1 MSANASIL
9 ATLIQRASALP
20 APKQSV
26 PICRLRILVV
36 DDDRTTQRVEQL
48 VLSNAGYDV
57 STAADGE
64 EAWAALLADRFD
76 LMLTDHNMP
85 RLCGL
90 DLVMRMRAAGMRLP
104 VVLSSG
110 SLDLTQASECP
121 CLDLAAV
128 LIKPF
133 GIGELMDIVKRVL
146 PLPQGAVPG
155 TVPDVGSTAIAI
167 AHRPP
172 DLLSLCPPCPDA
184 L

>member
-9 ATLIQRASALP
+9 ATLVQRTSALP
-20 APKQSV
+20 LTGQSI
-26 PICRLRILVV
+26 PIRKLRILVV
-36 DDDRTTQRVEQL
+36 DDDLTTQRLERL
-48 VLSNAGYDV
+48 VLSHAGYDV
-57 STAADGE
+57 SAAADGE
-64 EAWAALLADRFD
+64 EAWAALLAEPFD

-110 SLDLTQASECP
+110 SLDLAQASECP
-121 CLDLAAV
+121 CLELAAV

-133 GIGELMDIVKRVL
+133 GIGELMDVVKRVL
-146 PLPQGAVPG
+146 PLLQSAGPG
-155 TVPDVGSTAIAI
+155 TVPDVGPTMIPV

-172 DLLSLCPPCPDA
+172 ELPLAVPA
-184 L
+184 LP